1 MTVKILLLMIAG
13 GLGATSRYLLSGV
26 FQQKLGTAF
35 PWGTLGVNLLG
46 CFIFGLIW
54 ALSQERFALSGQVRF
69 IILTGFV
76 GSLTT
81 FSTLTFEAFQLMR
94 AAAFG
99 QALLYLGVSQV
110 SGLFMAWAGWTLVR
124 FL

>member
-1 MTVKILLLMIAG
+1 MKIVLLILAG
-13 GLGATSRYLLSGV
+13 GLGATTRYLLSGL
-26 FQQKLGTAF
+26 FQQKLGTSF
-35 PWGTLGVNLLG
+35 PWGTFGVNLLG

-54 ALSQERFALSGQVRF
+54 ALSQERFAISGQVRF

-81 FSTLTFEAFQLMR
+81 FSTFTFEAFQLMR

-99 QALLYLGVSQV
+99 PALLYLGVSQI
-110 SGLFMAWAGWTLVR
+110 SGLFMAWFGWNLAR
-124 FL
+124 ML